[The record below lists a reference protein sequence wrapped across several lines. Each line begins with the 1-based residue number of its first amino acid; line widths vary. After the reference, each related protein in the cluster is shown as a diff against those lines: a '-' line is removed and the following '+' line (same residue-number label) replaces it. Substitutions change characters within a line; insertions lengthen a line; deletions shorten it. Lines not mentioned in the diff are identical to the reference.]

1 MIFEVNK
8 RKHLRSPFARKYII
22 VFHWLP
28 LRLFLSEALI
38 GLNGKH
44 IQEHDKMATKLL
56 TSKLQGRKKLL
67 KIKFVKHFAF
77 YNWAKSSRKP
87 FIITLL
93 FFFFEGKDILV
104 SLPTGYDKSVIS
116 QAIPA
121 ITWSL
126 KVLMEDQVQYLVNSL
141 RFKTKNQIDERIY
154 PTCSRTFT

>member
-22 VFHWLP
+22 VFHWFP

-93 FFFFEGKDILV
+93 FFLLREK
-104 SLPTGYDKSVIS
+104 IS
-116 QAIPA
+116 WYLYRQGTANR
-121 ITWSL
+121 L
-126 KVLMEDQVQYLVNSL
+126 YFKQYQRSHDRL
-141 RFKTKNQIDERIY
+141 RCWWKIK
-154 PTCSRTFT
+154 CSI

>member
-77 YNWAKSSRKP
+77 YN
-87 FIITLL
+87 
-93 FFFFEGKDILV
+93 
-104 SLPTGYDKSVIS
+104 
-116 QAIPA
+116 
-121 ITWSL
+121 
-126 KVLMEDQVQYLVNSL
+126 
-141 RFKTKNQIDERIY
+141 
-154 PTCSRTFT
+154 